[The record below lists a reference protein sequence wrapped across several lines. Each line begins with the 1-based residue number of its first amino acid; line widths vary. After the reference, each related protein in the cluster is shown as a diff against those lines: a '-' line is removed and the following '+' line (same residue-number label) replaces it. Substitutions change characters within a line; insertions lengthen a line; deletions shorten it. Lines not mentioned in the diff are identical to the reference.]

1 MPAGSPGMEMGDRK
15 DHYKVILFN
24 DQGQTR
30 VSTNTTDGCACE
42 AGLGRRLQVCA
53 KVCLFFYTIAPL
65 LFYDGV

>member
-30 VSTNTTDGCACE
+30 VFN
-42 AGLGRRLQVCA
+42 QHN
-53 KVCLFFYTIAPL
+53 
-65 LFYDGV
+65 

>member
-30 VSTNTTDGCACE
+30 IFNE
-42 AGLGRRLQVCA
+42 HN
-53 KVCLFFYTIAPL
+53 
-65 LFYDGV
+65 